1 MRGRSLSRDSRALAA
16 ELGRFF
22 IDGICFSLG
31 ILHMHRLIKLVPAA
45 LLMLSAASLAD
56 DFPPF
61 FPAPGTGTGA
71 QTPGTQAPGPG
82 VQTGGTA
89 VDTGTGIY
97 IHPSPQP
104 QPSVQQPHPM
114 PQNSILGRWGAYVG
128 GQSMEFVFNPDGS
141 GVVIS
146 NGQQVNFFYG
156 IQGNTLILCDD
167 RNCSTGA
174 NQFMFSLNGNTLY
187 VNINGQN
194 IPYQRVAGGGMPA
207 PQAPVTSPTPQQGL
221 NGTFVCQ
228 IPNNPQ
234 VQLFHEFAGN
244 IYRVYMSQGNMPK
257 TLIEVGSFTL
267 NGGQFN
273 FTVQQSPNQQ
283 TVGSSGTNMVQ
294 FTGNGYIMQMQGGS
308 ITCTRSF

>member
-1 MRGRSLSRDSRALAA
+1 
-16 ELGRFF
+16 
-22 IDGICFSLG
+22 
-31 ILHMHRLIKLVPAA
+31 MHRLIKLVPAA
-45 LLMLSAASLAD
+45 LLMLSAATLAD

-89 VDTGTGIY
+89 VESGGGIY
-97 IHPSPQP
+97 LQPNPQP
-104 QPSVQQPHPM
+104 QPQPPVTQPVPQPM
-114 PQNSILGRWGAYVG
+114 PQNSILGKWGAYIG
-128 GQSMEFVFNPDGS
+128 GQSMEFIFNPDGS

-156 IQGNTLILCDD
+156 IQGNILILCDD

-207 PQAPVTSPTPQQGL
+207 PQAPVNAPAPQQGL
-221 NGTFVCQ
+221 NGVYSCQ

-234 VQLFHEFAGN
+234 VQLYHEFAGN
-244 IYRVYMSQGNMPK
+244 VYRVYMSQGNMPK

-273 FTVQQSPNQQ
+273 YTVQQSPNQQ
-283 TVGSSGTNMVQ
+283 TVGTSGTNMVQ

-308 ITCTRSF
+308 ITCTRSY